1 MKMKYSIIVLFLLV
15 YSNNLRAQTQAEMN
29 STALNDYKKADKELN
44 TVYNELIKLLSPE
57 EKKLLIKAQKDW
69 IKYRDSHC
77 EFEIYDYDGGSMQPL
92 IKFNCLE
99 EQTRDRIDELKLAI
113 ESRKNI

>member
-1 MKMKYSIIVLFLLV
+1 MKYSIIVLLLIF
-15 YSNNLRAQTQAEMN
+15 YANNLRAQTQAEMN
-29 STALNDYKKADKELN
+29 STALNDYKKTDKELN
-44 TVYNELIKLLSPE
+44 SVYSELINLLSPE

-77 EFEIYDYDGGSMQPL
+77 EFEIYDYEGGSIQPL

-99 EQTRDRIDELKLAI
+99 EQTRDRIDILKLAI
-113 ESRKNI
+113 ESRKNL

>member
-1 MKMKYSIIVLFLLV
+1 MKYYIIVLLLIF
-15 YSNNLRAQTQAEMN
+15 YSNNLKAQTQAEMN
-29 STALNDYKKADKELN
+29 SIALNDYKKTDKELN
-44 TVYNELIKLLSPE
+44 SVYSELIKLLSSE

-77 EFEIYDYDGGSMQPL
+77 EFEIYDYEGGSMQPL

-99 EQTRDRIDELKLAI
+99 EHTRDRIDELKLAI
-113 ESRKNI
+113 ESRKNL